1 MAKIDVNEIKNAVIK
16 LSQDDGSKAA
26 FAQDPV
32 QAVES
37 LLGVDLP
44 DELVNKIIEAVKT
57 NLSGKDLDDMLKAF
71 MSDGSLLD
79 KLKGFFG
86 K

>member
-1 MAKIDVNEIKNAVIK
+1 MANIDVNAIKDAIIK

-32 QAVES
+32 KAVES

-44 DELVNKIIEAVKT
+44 DELVNKVIDAVKN
-57 NLSGKDLDDMLKAF
+57 NLTGKDLEAMLKTLA
-71 MSDGSLLD
+71 SNGNLLD
-79 KLKGFFG
+79 KLKGIFG